1 MSGLSLYCKHPR
13 AILEETCLQDF
24 LHSYSLTVNSSKST
38 SNEDLDSEG
47 E

>member
-13 AILEETCLQDF
+13 AILETYLQDF

-38 SNEDLDSEG
+38 SNEDLDSE
-47 E
+47 EE